1 MPYLLIFAARMTIR
15 IMTHPPALVQLF
27 QHYGGLSELELDAVL
42 TLWQH
47 HFSLKKGDLL
57 SSPDRRD
64 YYLYFVESGA
74 LRIYFVDRQGEE
86 ISIGFSY
93 NNSLAGSYGSLVTG
107 KPADLYVQALSDC
120 ELIGVVWE
128 DFVALSRQMPV
139 IERFRRI
146 LAEETL
152 LGRLQR
158 EIEMLTLTP
167 AERYEQ
173 FLKRSAHLLQLVPQK
188 HIASYLGMTPETL
201 SRIRAKI

>member
-1 MPYLLIFAARMTIR
+1 
-15 IMTHPPALVQLF
+15 MTHPPALVQFF
-27 QHYGGLSELELDAVL
+27 QQYGGLSELELNAVL
-42 TLWQH
+42 ALWQH

-86 ISIGFSY
+86 VCIGFSY
-93 NNSLAGSYGSLVTG
+93 DNSLAGSYGSLVTG
-107 KPADLYVQALSDC
+107 KPAQLYVQALSDC
-120 ELIGVVWE
+120 KLIGVVWE
-128 DFVALSRQMPV
+128 DFVALSKQMPV

-201 SRIRAKI
+201 SRIRSKI